1 MKNTVSRRRSQ
12 TGFRPSL
19 ELLETRLTPSTFT
32 VANLNDSGTGSLRQA
47 IMDANSLSGPDIIDF
62 SVAGTIRP
70 ASAPAG
76 NSESSHDRRDDG
88 SGVRRHSG
96 SRNR

>member
-1 MKNTVSRRRSQ
+1 MKKASPRRRSQ

-62 SVAGTIRP
+62 SVAGTIQLT
-70 ASAPAG
+70 
-76 NSESSHDRRDDG
+76 
-88 SGVRRHSG
+88 SGPCRQ
-96 SRNR
+96 